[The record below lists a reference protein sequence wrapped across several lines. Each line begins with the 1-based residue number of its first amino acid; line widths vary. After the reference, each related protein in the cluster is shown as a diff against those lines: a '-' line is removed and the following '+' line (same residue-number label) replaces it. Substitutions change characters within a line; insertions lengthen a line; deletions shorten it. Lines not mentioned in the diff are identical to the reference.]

1 MTQRSMLLFE
11 QGIKT
16 QRTLDNYT
24 RHLDQFL
31 KFSKIKNYDSLL
43 TIPPKQL
50 QDIIIDYIIYLKKTV
65 SPNSVRTM
73 LGGVRHFFVMNQ
85 VLINWQFIQK
95 LYPET
100 VKKQGYKAWSTDDIT
115 KMLDA
120 TKSLRNRAI
129 IHFMAS
135 TGCRIGAF
143 DGLVMDHLTDLED
156 GCKAVLIYPG
166 TNDEYYTFLTPEA
179 STILDE
185 YLEKRRIDGERIH
198 NESPVFRHIYQIGI
212 QKCMPLSSESIK
224 AVMFRLIDGNSH
236 IIRKKTGSNYD
247 IQIDHGYRKRWNTIM
262 KLQNNVNANIVE
274 KMLGHKNGLDG
285 VYFTPTMEECFVEF
299 KKAIL
304 ALTIS
309 DKKRDEL
316 KIQELQVNDDRL
328 SKIEDQLRKSEELN
342 ERNFDIMKLVSQG
355 MITLRPGDDKSDL
368 YIDNRKHNKFLKEQ
382 AEAYKDHLPLE

>member
-100 VKKQGYKAWSTDDIT
+100 VKKQGYKAWSTDDVK

-120 TKSLRNRAI
+120 TKTLRNRAI

-135 TGCRIGAF
+135 TGVRIGAF
-143 DGLVMDHLTDLED
+143 DGLTMDHLTDLDD

-198 NESPVFRHIYQIGI
+198 KDSPVFRQIYQIGI
-212 QKCMPLSSESIK
+212 QKCLPLSSRSIK
-224 AVMFRLIDGNSH
+224 AVMFRLIDGNTH
-236 IIRKKTGSNYD
+236 IIRKKVSNNYD
-247 IQIDHGYRKRWNTIM
+247 IQIDHGFRKRFNTIM

-274 KMLGHKNGLDG
+274 KILGHKNGLDG
-285 VYFTPTMEECFVEF
+285 VYFTPTMEECFAEF
-299 KKAIL
+299 KKAIVN
-304 ALTIS
+304 LTIS
-309 DKKRDEL
+309 DKSRDSIKIDKLETEKSRIANLEAEL
-316 KIQELQVNDDRL
+316 SQMKNIFGGPRL
-328 SKIEDQLRKSEELN
+328 EKLMETLKE
-342 ERNFDIMKLVSQG
+342 FDK
-355 MITLRPGDDKSDL
+355 
-368 YIDNRKHNKFLKEQ
+368 NRKFK
-382 AEAYKDHLPLE
+382 